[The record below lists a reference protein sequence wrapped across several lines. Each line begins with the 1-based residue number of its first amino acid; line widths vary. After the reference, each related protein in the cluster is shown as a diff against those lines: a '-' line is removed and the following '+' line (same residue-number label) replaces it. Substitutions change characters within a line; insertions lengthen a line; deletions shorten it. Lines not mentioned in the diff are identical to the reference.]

1 MTIVICMRLLRYC
14 LLLPLLFLLACVR
27 PDPEITIVT
36 PAAIPAALLTA
47 QAERGEPFTEEMAA
61 ADLPLDL
68 PPDYIGTPTPD
79 PPRIVPTYEAG
90 SLLHTVSAGETLG
103 YIAQLYQVGIDE
115 VQEINGLVSR
125 DLLYVGQQLAIPREG
140 SPEYVSPN
148 FKVIPD
154 SELVYGPAA
163 KGFDVRQVANLYGG
177 YLLEYGEMIEGEWLA
192 GPEVVSL
199 VAHRFSV
206 NPRLLLAVLEHR
218 SGWVTRPAGVET
230 PYPLGVVQANRQ
242 GLYRQLTWAAD
253 QLNFGFYGR
262 SEGGV
267 TSFALGSGQRFAF
280 APTINDG
287 TAGVQV
293 MLGAHAGASYEQWLQ
308 DVGPNGLF
316 ATYGRLFGNPFA
328 YTVDPLWPNNLQQ
341 PELILPWASDEAWYM
356 TSGPHGGWAVGS
368 SWAALDFAPPGQQ
381 LGCVPSDYWV
391 TAMADGIVTRSDFGA
406 VVVELTGDGYAG
418 TGWAITYMHV
428 ERRNRVSVGTQVR
441 TGDRLGHPSC
451 EGGFSTGTHL
461 HIART
466 YNGRWVAADG
476 PLPFVMSGW
485 VSEGTGREYNGR
497 LLRDGVVR
505 QACQCREEIN
515 RIGH

>member
-1 MTIVICMRLLRYC
+1 MKYLKYLFG
-14 LLLPLLFLLACVR
+14 LLLLFGCVR
-27 PDPEITIVT
+27 PDPEVTIVT
-36 PAAIPAALLTA
+36 PAAVPPALLTA
-47 QAERGEPFTEEMAA
+47 QAERGEPIDVDEALTVVN
-61 ADLPLDL
+61 LPLDL
-68 PPDYIGTPTPD
+68 PPDYVGTPTPD

-103 YIAQLYQVGIDE
+103 YIAQLYQIGLDDL
-115 VQEINGLVSR
+115 QEANGLENR
-125 DLLYVGQQLAIPREG
+125 DLLSVGQQLAIPREG
-140 SPEYVSPN
+140 SPQYISPA

-163 KGFDVRQVANLYGG
+163 QEFDVRQVAAAYGG
-177 YLLEYGEMIEGEWLA
+177 YLLEYGETIEGEWLA

-230 PYPLGVVQANRQ
+230 PYPLGVAQANLQ
-242 GLYRQLTWAAD
+242 GLYRQLSWTAD
-253 QLNFGFYGR
+253 RLNFGFYGR
-262 SEGGV
+262 SEGGLIAF
-267 TSFALGSGQRFAF
+267 TLGDGQRFAF
-280 APTINDG
+280 DPTINDG

-293 MLGAHAGASYEQWLQ
+293 MLGAHNGAGYQQWLQ

-316 ATYGRLFGNPFA
+316 ATYSRLFGNPFA
-328 YTVDPLWPNNLQQ
+328 YSVDPLWPNNLQQ
-341 PELILPWASDEAWYM
+341 PSMQLPWASGEAWYF
-356 TSGPHGGWAVGS
+356 TGGPHGGWAAGS
-368 SWAALDFAPPGQQ
+368 SWAALDFVPPGGQ
-381 LGCVPSDYWV
+381 LGCVQSDAWV
-391 TAMADGIVTRSDFGA
+391 RAMADGIVTRSDFGA
-406 VVVELTGDGYAG
+406 VVVELSGDGYAG

-428 ERRNRVSVGTQVR
+428 EKRDRVPVGTQVR
-441 TGDRLGHPSC
+441 TGDMLGHPSC

-466 YNGRWVAADG
+466 YNGRWVSADG
-476 PLPFVMSGW
+476 AIPFAMSGW

-505 QACQCREEIN
+505 EACQCREEIN
-515 RIGH
+515 RIDH